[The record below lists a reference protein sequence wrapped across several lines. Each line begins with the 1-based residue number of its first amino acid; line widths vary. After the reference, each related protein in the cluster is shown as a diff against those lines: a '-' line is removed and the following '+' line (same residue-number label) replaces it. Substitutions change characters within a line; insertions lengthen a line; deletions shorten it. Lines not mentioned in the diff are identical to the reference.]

1 MWSFECRICHDVCR
15 HAGQCGDALEP
26 LHPGCGRLAPMS
38 IIAVDI
44 NAAVNVLPQYRILE
58 VAVYFTELERMT
70 LR

>member
-1 MWSFECRICHDVCR
+1 
-15 HAGQCGDALEP
+15 
-26 LHPGCGRLAPMS
+26 MS